1 MRRAV
6 VVALALLAP
15 AAARAEDPAAKAALR
30 ADGAVTWKATRGT
43 AQRGRLPG
51 SYVLAS
57 DAAPGRYSV
66 GELITAEE
74 VALPY
79 RFTITWRRTG
89 VEAGRSMHV
98 MVAGGIVLIKSG
110 RINFYAYDDA
120 AFAVRTWEPIADHAA
135 QAEHVVVVTQD
146 AREVVV
152 TIDGA
157 LAGRYPLAVARPTA
171 HVGVGMKA
179 APGHRSKIYLRALAV
194 EPLQ

>member
-1 MRRAV
+1 MRRALLI
-6 VVALALLAP
+6 AIALLAP
-15 AAARAEDPAAKAALR
+15 VTAR
-30 ADGAVTWKATRGT
+30 ADGWTDAAVTWKATRGT
-43 AQRGRLPG
+43 AQPGRLAG
-51 SYVLAS
+51 SYTLAS

-66 GELITAEE
+66 GELITAGE

-79 RFTITWRRTG
+79 RFTVTWRRTG

-98 MVAGGIVLIKSG
+98 IVAGGIVLIKSG

-120 AFAVRTWEPIADHAA
+120 AFASGAWQPLAGHAA
-135 QAEHVVVVTQD
+135 NDEHTVVVTQD

-157 LAGRYPLAVARPTA
+157 VAGRYPLAVARPSA

-194 EPLQ
+194 ETAQ